1 MWVSEACDD
10 LFRTEQ
16 IRRDGTINKTI
27 RERCSGSETTKLEI
41 GYLLTFISQLFIL
54 MD

>member
-1 MWVSEACDD
+1 MWVSEASDD
-10 LFRTEQ
+10 LFRAEQ

-27 RERCSGSETTKLEI
+27 RERRSGSEATKLEI